1 MSTVDHNAGENRYE
15 ISVDGELAGFT
26 AYRDHGAQRVFHHT
40 EIGDAFGGRGLST
53 ELVARA
59 LADTRDAGKRIVGV
73 CPFVAAY
80 LRKHPELAE
89 YSDPATADVL
99 QWLDTELD

>member
-1 MSTVDHNAGENRYE
+1 MSTVDNNAGEHRYE

-26 AYRDHGAQRVFHHT
+26 AYRDHGDQRVFHHT

-53 ELVARA
+53 ELVAQA

-80 LRKHPELAE
+80 LRKHPEFAE
-89 YSDPATADVL
+89 HSDPVTADVL
-99 QWLDTELD
+99 TWLKAELG